1 MSKFK
6 KTAAAVSALA
16 ILFTTLTVPTVSAAE
31 STTEDIGGGWTVT
44 YANGTEKDETHFA
57 KITDEVA
64 RSGNHSLHINCPE
77 TVGATNDGAKLNITH
92 PCGSTYGEWNYENQF
107 RVQFYIKGQYTPRLT
122 EIGTFDCQKNDING
136 TIYRLYYN
144 KNNGEGNPV
153 TIEEPDENGW
163 SKVYFDYVYPYDDE
177 TKSTFKINIYGEAQ
191 DLYIDDISVTY
202 NGTNEKRKG
211 VQLLFNG
218 GFESEELSDYGW
230 TYTGTSGYG
239 AAEIANENGNK
250 MLHIRYSKEIYD
262 EKFVLTKEIAT
273 MPESIDW
280 AGYKIYF
287 KAKGNFINT
296 SIEMGN
302 NVYDMNVGKPQRVKD
317 LDDGWALYSVQAS
330 GKNEDRKFV
339 VKVHGYCYDMYLDDF
354 AIVKL
359 NGVRNDDGSYTYTD
373 TNGDHLENGTF
384 DNPTGK
390 LNLQPDNWYFV
401 SSPQNDARFFI
412 TRDTTRSTSGKNSM
426 YIGAPGDYVAEK
438 YVDMRQSLPE
448 DFDYTKEYTFKV
460 KMYTP
465 TPNTVLR
472 AEFSNVSNG
481 VGCEKILN
489 SEYAEHLGDSW
500 YQYTV
505 PMQAQA
511 GYNQLRI
518 CAMSTIGGIWIDDV
532 SLTDSDGKEYVVN
545 GSFDEYTRYEVGEF
559 SLLDEAYEDMNALAA
574 GELTIENT
582 FKPLEDGLKC
592 AMYFAIYKD
601 NKLYDII
608 KGQASGEL
616 TAGADTSYSATV
628 TLDSVSN
635 GVYKAKAF
643 MWDPDTM
650 TPYCTNGEW

>member
-44 YANGTEKDETHFA
+44 YANGTEKDDTHFA
-57 KITDEVA
+57 KITDKVA
-64 RSGNHSLHINCPE
+64 RSGNHSLHINCP
-77 TVGATNDGAKLNITH
+77 DGGIDAARIAIEH
-92 PCGSTYGEWNYENQF
+92 PCGSTYGEWGEENKF
-107 RVQFYIKGQYTPRLT
+107 RVQFYIKGGYDEWCTQVGPFNCTDNTNHGSFLRIWYNTKR
-122 EIGTFDCQKNDING
+122 GQK
-136 TIYRLYYN
+136 
-144 KNNGEGNPV
+144 V
-153 TIEEPDENGW
+153 VIEEPDENGW
-163 SKVYFDYVYPYDDE
+163 RKVYFDYVYPYDD
-177 TKSTFKINIYGEAQ
+177 TAKSGFKIHIYGSTS
-191 DLYIDDISVTY
+191 DVYIDDISVTY
-202 NGTNEKRKG
+202 NGTNEARKG

-250 MLHIRYSKEIYD
+250 MLHIRYSKEIYAED
-262 EKFVLTKEIAT
+262 FVLTKTIAT
-273 MPESIDW
+273 SPENIDW
-280 AGYKIYF
+280 AKYKIYF
-287 KAKGNFINT
+287 KAKGNFFDT
-296 SIEMGN
+296 SIEIGN
-302 NVYDMNVGKPQRVKD
+302 DKYWEVSCIGKPQKIKD
-317 LDDGWALYSVQAS
+317 LDDGWALYSVQAK
-330 GKNEDRKFV
+330 GKNETSKIRIA
-339 VKVHGYCYDMYLDDF
+339 VHGYCYDMYLDDF

-359 NGVRNDDGSYTYTD
+359 KEVKNDDETITYTD
-373 TNGDHLENGTF
+373 DNGDHLENGTF

-401 SSPQNDARFFI
+401 SQPQNDARFFI
-412 TRDTTRSTSGKNSM
+412 TRDTTRSKSGKNSM

-472 AEFSNVSNG
+472 AEFSNVSNS
-481 VGCEKILN
+481 VGCEKVLN
-489 SEYAEHLGDSW
+489 SAYAEHLGDSW

-505 PMQAQA
+505 PMQAKA

-518 CAMSTIGGIWIDDV
+518 CAMNAVGGIWIDDV

-559 SLLDEAYEDMNALAA
+559 SLMNESYEDINALAA

-592 AMYFAIYKD
+592 AMYFAIYKN

-608 KGQASGEL
+608 KGQASDEL
-616 TAGADTSYSATV
+616 TTGADTTYSATV
-628 TLDSVSN
+628 TLDSVSD
-635 GVYKAKAF
+635 GVYTAKAF

-650 TPYCTNGEW
+650 TPYCTNGKW